1 VQRTP
6 AARPG
11 RARAAEQGRI
21 LHRSAALARGGG
33 RRAALAVAGER
44 GRPAMGD
51 LRDRLR
57 QAVAGFS
64 QVAGSV
70 CQGALVQVRNHAR

>member
-1 VQRTP
+1 MP
-6 AARPG
+6 AVAV
-11 RARAAEQGRI
+11 
-21 LHRSAALARGGG
+21 ARGP
-33 RRAALAVAGER
+33 
-44 GRPAMGD
+44 PAMGD
-51 LRDRLR
+51 LRERLR